1 MSAELRVGAVGAGW
15 WAAANRLPI
24 LKTRRDAEA
33 VAVSRLG
40 SEELHEAQTQFAIP
54 HRQGARQPRRLLRV
68 RRRPAGYPLH
78 HDITASFDQ
87 GAVGVTAAGRR
98 HIRVEARRKWDS
110 ARGVRRIAISPFS
123 WRPPF

>member
-1 MSAELRVGAVGAGW
+1 MSAELRVGAVGAGR

-33 VAVSRLG
+33 VADGRLG
-40 SEELHEAQTQFAIP
+40 SEEPHEAQTQFAIP

-78 HDITASFDQ
+78 HDITTSRLYLTKGQLASQPQAGGIFALKP
-87 GAVGVTAAGRR
+87 GASGIPRAAF
-98 HIRVEARRKWDS
+98 A
-110 ARGVRRIAISPFS
+110 A
-123 WRPPF
+123 